1 MESQTEDRIRE
12 LIQKRRAG
20 EVSAEDFR
28 TQLDDLT
35 RKAAEKVEAETDEP
49 VPSSESAEEL
59 SVAQVR
65 QIAKEAR
72 AL

>member
-12 LIQKRRAG
+12 LIEKRRA
-20 EVSAEDFR
+20 EEISAEDFR

-35 RKAAEKVEAETDEP
+35 RRAAEKAEPEADEP